1 MGPHSVVVVYID
13 RAVAALAL
21 PAVTA
26 IIGAPARSP
35 SGTLALAF
43 ALALTFTHG
52 RLSST
57 GEPESLDGG
66 GSRPPEVLL
75 PEPADRRSV
84 APSPAD
90 AAGMPPGLGTS
101 MSHLHRSSAFGVSHT
116 FLGEGS
122 YKRDWTPHPASFSF
136 HVTTAG
142 GVSCLDH

>member
-1 MGPHSVVVVYID
+1 MEPHSVLVEYID
-13 RAVAALAL
+13 GAVAALAL

-26 IIGAPARSP
+26 IIGAPPRSR

-52 RLSST
+52 RLSSM
-57 GEPESLDGG
+57 GEPETLYGG
-66 GSRPPEVLL
+66 RSRPPEVLL
-75 PEPADRRSV
+75 PEPVYRRSV

-116 FLGEGS
+116 FPGRGVT
-122 YKRDWTPHPASFSF
+122 RGIGPPALLLSHSMLPLQGMSL
-136 HVTTAG
+136 V
-142 GVSCLDH
+142 

>member
-26 IIGAPARSP
+26 ITGAPARSQ

-43 ALALTFTHG
+43 ALTLTFNHG

-57 GEPESLDGG
+57 GEPETLHWG

-101 MSHLHRSSAFGVSHT
+101 MSHLHQSSVFGASHT
-116 FLGEGS
+116 FLWEGS
-122 YKRDWTPHPASFSF
+122 YKRDWTPALFLSHFMSPLQ
-136 HVTTAG
+136 G
-142 GVSCLDH
+142 GSLA